1 MKMGKSHFDGQQY
14 RPRFMLKTM
23 TFSELMIMILM
34 LWRAGGSELA
44 HLLQL
49 FAGH

>member
-1 MKMGKSHFDGQQY
+1 MKMRISHFDGQQY
-14 RPRFMLKTM
+14 RPQIYVEDNDLFGIDDNDSDVM
-23 TFSELMIMILM
+23 EG
-34 LWRAGGSELA
+34 GGSELA